1 MTARG
6 SLFQAFVLHRRDYG
20 NSSLLLEVF
29 ATGRG
34 RFPAIAK
41 GARRARQPASALLQ
55 PFQPLWLE
63 AIGRGEVLTLT
74 RVEAAAPAIG
84 LLGRP
89 LLCGFYLN
97 ELLVRLLG
105 REDPHD
111 PLFAFYH
118 AALTGLA
125 CGDNLDSVLRQFEIR
140 LLDELGY
147 AVGLET
153 EAGADVP
160 VVPDGR
166 YVLDP
171 GQGVRRARAD
181 DVAGVLGGATLL
193 ALAHGDRLA
202 PHQIREARALLRGLL
217 EPHLGGR
224 PLKSRELFRRWSAA
238 TTGGEAS
245 RRPASQSS
253 ARPPF
258 AGVGG
263 GDPASAGESA
273 RDHESES

>member
-1 MTARG
+1 MNACG

-20 NSSLLLEVF
+20 NTSLLLEIF
-29 ATGRG
+29 AAGRG

-41 GARRARQPASALLQ
+41 GARRPRHPTSALLQ

-84 LLGRP
+84 LVGRP

-105 REDPHD
+105 RDDPHD

-125 CGDNLDSVLRQFEIR
+125 CGDELESVLRQFEIR

-147 AVGLET
+147 ALALDT
-153 EAGADVP
+153 EAGAGVP
-160 VVPDGR
+160 VVPDGL

-171 GQGVRRARAD
+171 GLGVRRALAED
-181 DVAGVLGGATLL
+181 AAGVLGGATLL
-193 ALAHGDRLA
+193 ALARGDRLA
-202 PHQIREARALLRGLL
+202 PHQVREARVLLRALL

-238 TTGGEAS
+238 ATAGEAS

-253 ARPPF
+253 ARLPSTW
-258 AGVGG
+258 VGG
-263 GDPASAGESA
+263 GDPAAAGESV